1 MNDYKKNEGVKM
13 KTVLVVDDDEDI
25 RESVGIILR
34 INRYRVI
41 TAVDADDC
49 LNKLQSESPDL
60 ILLDIMMP
68 GRPITDI
75 VKQVTDIKIVFMSIV
90 RESDAKNKGLC
101 EHNNVVDF
109 LQKPFNLNDLVS
121 KIELLLK
128 EEV

>member
-1 MNDYKKNEGVKM
+1 M

-25 RESVGIILR
+25 RESVGMILR
-34 INRYRVI
+34 INGYRVI

-49 LNKLQSESPDL
+49 LDKLQSETPDR

-68 GRPITDI
+68 GKPITDI

-101 EHNNVVDF
+101 EQSNVVDF

-121 KIELLLK
+121 KVETLLNK
-128 EEV
+128 EV